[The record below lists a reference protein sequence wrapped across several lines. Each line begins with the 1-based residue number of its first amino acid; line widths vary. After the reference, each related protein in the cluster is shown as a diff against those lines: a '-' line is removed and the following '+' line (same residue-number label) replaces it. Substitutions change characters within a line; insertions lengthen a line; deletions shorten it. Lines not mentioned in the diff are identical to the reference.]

1 MKLRRFLLP
10 ESHDPDAKPCAKAHV
25 ALEADGQLLDLTT
38 AGCPSLLS
46 ILESADPVAAV
57 GQWQE
62 SAPVL
67 KPDESRV
74 RWLPPLEDQEIWA
87 AGVTYERSKKARME
101 ESTHSATAYDRVYE
115 ADRPEIFFKAAPGR
129 AVGTGAAIGVR
140 KDSHWTVPE
149 PELVLVFN
157 SRGQVAAVTLGDDVS
172 ARDIEGENLLYLPQA
187 KIYDRSCAIGP
198 ALVIGA
204 DESEVRSWTISLEI
218 ERDGASVFQ
227 GSTPVARLR
236 RTFTELGAY
245 LFRSQTFPNGAALFT
260 GTGIVPPDA
269 FSLRPGDTVRISLT
283 GVGTLENTVITV

>member
-1 MKLRRFLLP
+1 MKLRRFLLV
-10 ESHDPDAKPCAKAHV
+10 ESRNSDAGPRAKAHLG
-25 ALEADGQLLDLTT
+25 LESDGELLDLTA
-38 AGCPSLLS
+38 AGCPSLQS
-46 ILESADPVAAV
+46 ILEAADPVAAV
-57 GQWQE
+57 EPWRTH
-62 SAPVL
+62 APAL
-67 KPDESRV
+67 KPDDTRV
-74 RWLPPLEDQEIWA
+74 HWLPPLEDQEIWA

-101 ESTHSATAYDRVYE
+101 ESTHSANAYDRVYE
-115 ADRPEIFFKAAPGR
+115 AERPEIFFKAAPGR
-129 AVGTGAAIGVR
+129 AVGTESAIGVR
-140 KDSHWTVPE
+140 KDSRWTVPE

-204 DESEVRSWTISLEI
+204 AEAEVRSWTISLEI
-218 ERDGASVFQ
+218 ARDGASVFQ

-260 GTGIVPPDA
+260 GTGIVPPDE

-283 GVGTLENTVITV
+283 GVGTLENRVIAV